1 MSAFHHSIQ
10 GLVELARQNAGDIRP
25 MLLRVL
31 ADLYVQEPSHPP
43 SGQARFAE
51 LACRLLD
58 GVDAATRAA
67 VATRLASYPGTPAVV
82 TSQLARDEIRVADPV
97 LRRSLVLGESELHA
111 ILDRC
116 GIAHAIAIAA
126 RKNLPASVAKRL
138 RKTAVE
144 EPAAAP
150 ASEVAPALERSAALT
165 HLLARRF
172 FRANSIERKRIVTA
186 MLACPAVQ
194 HEERLR
200 RLDRRIGERLETAAL
215 RHRSQE
221 FAGLLRQAIG
231 LPAAI
236 VERVLTDPS
245 GDPLVALCRALELPF
260 NRTSRIV
267 LFLNP
272 QIGASVQQV
281 FALAGGFEDIA
292 PAAARRLVAA
302 WCEIVSADQPARA
315 LSTARPARDVRAA
328 AAPRILRAA
337 TPARPARPASAR
349 DG

>member
-10 GLVELARQNAGDIRP
+10 GLIELARQNAGDIRP

-58 GVDAATRAA
+58 GVDLETRAA
-67 VATRLASYPGTPAVV
+67 VAARLANYPGTPAVV
-82 TSQLARDEIRVADPV
+82 ASRLARDDIRVADPV
-97 LRRSLVLGESELHA
+97 LRRSSALGESELHA

-116 GIAHAIAIAA
+116 GIAHAIALAA

-138 RKTAVE
+138 RKAAVG
-144 EPAAAP
+144 EPAAP
-150 ASEVAPALERSAALT
+150 AVDAASHPVRSAALT

-172 FRANSIERKRIVTA
+172 FQANPIERKRIVTA

-215 RHRSQE
+215 RHRAQE
-221 FAGLLRQAIG
+221 FAGLLRKTIG

-236 VERVLTDPS
+236 VDRVLADPS
-245 GDPLVALCRALELPF
+245 GNALVALCRALELPF

-272 QIGASVQQV
+272 AIGASVQQV

-302 WCEIVSADQPARA
+302 WCEMVTVDRPEKVQ
-315 LSTARPARDVRAA
+315 STARPARDVRATP
-328 AAPRILRAA
+328 PRILRAA
-337 TPARPARPASAR
+337 TPARPARPAGAR